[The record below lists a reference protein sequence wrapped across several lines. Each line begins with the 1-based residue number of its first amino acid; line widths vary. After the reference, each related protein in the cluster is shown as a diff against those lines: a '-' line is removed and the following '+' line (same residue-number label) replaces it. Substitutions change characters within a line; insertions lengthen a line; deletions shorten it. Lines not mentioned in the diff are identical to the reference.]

1 VDVSFITEGWMGHLS
16 YLLLVFSM
24 LMRRMLWLR
33 LFVTASAVAG
43 VLFDGLWL
51 QNWVGVFW
59 QALLVVVNLAEM
71 FILWRNDRRA
81 VFSPEEQTFRTALL
95 AGLTPGQARS
105 FLDRGRWE
113 TLAPGAVL
121 TREGETPEYLTY
133 IASGEVRVETRDRL
147 VRLVEGGHFIG
158 EMSLIG
164 DDKATATTRM
174 QAEGRVWRI
183 ERPKIERL
191 RETTPAVMSVLEAA
205 FARDMRAK
213 IVFQNTQGGAG
224 LGEARNNPQ
233 SYI

>member
-1 VDVSFITEGWMGHLS
+1 MGHLS

-59 QALLVVVNLAEM
+59 QTLLVIVNLAEM

-81 VFSPEEQTFRTALL
+81 IFSPEEELFRTRLL
-95 AGLTPGQARS
+95 KGLSPGQARS

-113 TLAPGAVL
+113 TLAAGSVL
-121 TREGETPEYLTY
+121 TREGTTPEYLSY
-133 IASGEVRVETRDRL
+133 IASGEVRVETGRRL
-147 VRLVEGGHFIG
+147 LRVVECGHFIG
-158 EMSLIG
+158 EMSLMG

-174 QAEGRVWRI
+174 QTEGRVWRI
-183 ERPKIERL
+183 ERPKIDRL
-191 RETTPAVMSVLEAA
+191 RETTPAVMSHLEAA

-213 IVFQNTQGGAG
+213 IVFQNAQGGETA
-224 LGEARNNPQ
+224 
-233 SYI
+233 